1 MITPLDRELQPSF
14 ITYFHFQDPSCF
26 IHTTAF
32 SSIMPLAPRSG
43 EELSKPAR
51 QAILPRA
58 FSDSLQPHLP

>member
-1 MITPLDRELQPSF
+1 MITPLDREFQPSF
-14 ITYFHFQDPSCF
+14 IAYFSLQDPSRF

-43 EELSKPAR
+43 EELSMPAR

>member
-14 ITYFHFQDPSCF
+14 ITYFHSQDPSRL

-58 FSDSLQPHLP
+58 FSDSLQLHLP